1 MHKLNSASTAPG
13 ATLLRKLQ
21 QGTLAKLHHV
31 SEAPASQRSP
41 GGLYAPLIAVRKAA
55 QPLPT
60 SGKKPAPLTVK
71 PPSMRAPGEGA
82 DFEAGL
88 NLDDPRHVHALQL
101 RQSAAAHAALVASV
115 KAAQTPHPHGSTGP
129 EPL

>member
-1 MHKLNSASTAPG
+1 MQKIVTPNSSRSAG
-13 ATLLRKLQ
+13 TLLVS
-21 QGTLAKLHHV
+21 TLGKLHHV
-31 SEAPASQRSP
+31 NEAPASQRSP

-71 PPSMRAPGEGA
+71 PPVMRAPGEGA
-82 DFEAGL
+82 DYEAGVDR
-88 NLDDPRHVHALQL
+88 DDPRQVHALQL
-101 RQSAAAHAALVASV
+101 RQSAAAHAALLDSFRAVYAGPAVNPSR
-115 KAAQTPHPHGSTGP
+115 GP